1 MGTKTSRVI
10 PDSLDGN
17 EAGGVG
23 GLKVVQGVHGGLLLG
38 VELLGAGRATEDVDV
53 ALVAAETDL
62 TVDALLSLL
71 DAVEL
76 NLDLRPLTR
85 WENLRLFSMNS
96 RSGLK

>member
-1 MGTKTSRVI
+1 MVI

-62 TVDALLSLL
+62 TVDALS
-71 DAVEL
+71 VC
-76 NLDLRPLTR
+76 
-85 WENLRLFSMNS
+85 
-96 RSGLK
+96 